1 MNNRRKNKADMTISE
16 QFESIKERICDGYCK
31 FPEMAKLAYGDTDE
45 ALERLMESYCN
56 HCPLQE
62 L

>member
-1 MNNRRKNKADMTISE
+1 MRRNNKADMTISE
-16 QFESIKERICDGYCK
+16 QFESIKEQMCDKYCK
-31 FPEMAKLAYGDTDE
+31 WPEMSRSAHKDPDE
-45 ALERLMESYCN
+45 AFEWLMHNHCE

>member
-1 MNNRRKNKADMTISE
+1 MRQNNKADMTITE
-16 QFESIKERICDGYCK
+16 QFESIKKRMCDNYCK
-31 FPEMAKLAYGDTDE
+31 FPEMSKLAYGDTDE